1 MLSSNHEV
9 ELFGTTYMSV
19 LFFLGAVH
27 GLMLTF
33 LLVSKKVNQ
42 LSNRILAS
50 LMLVFTIDLGMAAFL
65 SIGLHYDFPHAIGLD
80 FSVTLLYGPLLY
92 LYTETLIKGSERLSF
107 AQKKHFIPFVLLT
120 LYFLP
125 FYFNSGEVKLDM
137 MSESGELQ
145 YGSSWITPFKVVY
158 SLAYL
163 PFIIFELYKYR
174 KRIRANYST
183 IEKRNLDWLQGFV
196 LAGTLLGITA
206 GVLYTVSSFSNVL
219 SEYTNFTL
227 LASTIFVYSI
237 GYMGL
242 KQAEFFTPVEVVE
255 LKPLEQPEIATESYT
270 RSGLDENLGKELH
283 QRLCA
288 LMEKEKPYLRSDL
301 SLSELA
307 GLMDISSHHLTE
319 VINKYADE
327 SFYDFVNSYRVENV
341 KRTITNPEFMNYTL
355 LGIGLESGF
364 NSKSSF
370 NSVFKKHTG
379 LTPSQYK
386 KSLEL

>member
-1 MLSSNHEV
+1 MLSFIYEI
-9 ELFGTTYMSV
+9 ELFGAIYMSV
-19 LFFLGAVH
+19 IFFLGAVH

-42 LSNRILAS
+42 LSNRILAA
-50 LMLVFTIDLGMAAFL
+50 LMLVFTIDLAMAALL
-65 SIGLHYDFPHAIGLD
+65 SVGLHQSYPHVIGLD
-80 FSVTLLYGPLLY
+80 FSITLLYGPLLY
-92 LYTETLIKGSERLSF
+92 LYSVTLIKGNERLTL
-107 AQKKHFIPFVLLT
+107 AQKKHFIPFILLT

-125 FYFNSGEVKLDM
+125 FYFKSGETKLSLL
-137 MSESGELQ
+137 SETGELQ
-145 YGSSWITPFKVVY
+145 YGSEWITHFKVVY

-163 PFIIFELYKYR
+163 PFIIRDLYEYR
-174 KRIRANYST
+174 KKIRANYST
-183 IEKRNLDWLQGFV
+183 LEKRNLDWLQGFV

-206 GVLYTVSSFSNVL
+206 GVLYTVSSFSDLL
-219 SEYTNFTL
+219 SEYTDFTL

-242 KQAEFFTPVEVVE
+242 KQAEFFTPIGREE
-255 LKPLEQPEIATESYT
+255 KQAPKEEKPRQESYT
-270 RSGLDENLGKELH
+270 RSGLNEEQGKELH
-283 QRLCA
+283 QQLCA
-288 LMEKEKPYLRSDL
+288 LMEKERPYLRSDL
-301 SLSELA
+301 NLAELA
-307 GLMDISSHHLTE
+307 GLMNISTHNLTE
-319 VINKYADE
+319 VINTFADA

-341 KRTITNPEFMNYTL
+341 KQAIKDPEFQNYTL

-386 KSLEL
+386 KSLDG

>member
-1 MLSSNHEV
+1 
-9 ELFGTTYMSV
+9 MSV
-19 LFFLGAVH
+19 IFFLGAVH

-42 LSNRILAS
+42 LSNRILAA
-50 LMLVFTIDLGMAAFL
+50 LMLVFTIDLAMAALL
-65 SIGLHYDFPHAIGLD
+65 SVGLHQSYPHVIGLD
-80 FSVTLLYGPLLY
+80 FSITLLYGPLLY
-92 LYTETLIKGSERLSF
+92 LYSVTLIKGNERLTL
-107 AQKKHFIPFVLLT
+107 AQKKHFIPFILLT

-125 FYFNSGEVKLDM
+125 FYFKSGETKLSLL
-137 MSESGELQ
+137 SETGELQ
-145 YGSSWITPFKVVY
+145 YGSEWITHFKVVY

-163 PFIIFELYKYR
+163 PFIIRDLYEYR
-174 KRIRANYST
+174 KKIRANYST
-183 IEKRNLDWLQGFV
+183 LEKRNLDWLQGFV

-206 GVLYTVSSFSNVL
+206 GVLYTVSSFSDLL
-219 SEYTNFTL
+219 SEYTDFTL

-242 KQAEFFTPVEVVE
+242 KQAEFFTPIGREE
-255 LKPLEQPEIATESYT
+255 KQAPKEEKPRQESYT
-270 RSGLDENLGKELH
+270 RSGLNEEQGKELH
-283 QRLCA
+283 QQLCA
-288 LMEKEKPYLRSDL
+288 LMEKERPYLRSDL
-301 SLSELA
+301 NLAELA
-307 GLMDISSHHLTE
+307 GLMNISTHNLTE
-319 VINKYADE
+319 VINTFADA

-341 KRTITNPEFMNYTL
+341 KQAIKDPEFQNYTL

-386 KSLEL
+386 KSLDG

>member
-1 MLSSNHEV
+1 
-9 ELFGTTYMSV
+9 MSV
-19 LFFLGAVH
+19 IFFLGAVH

-33 LLVSKKVNQ
+33 LLFSKKVNQ
-42 LSNRILAS
+42 LSNRILAA
-50 LMLVFTIDLGMAAFL
+50 LMLVFTVDLAMAALL
-65 SIGLHYDFPHAIGLD
+65 SVGLHQNYPHVIGLD
-80 FSVTLLYGPLLY
+80 FSITLLYGPLLY
-92 LYTETLIKGSERLSF
+92 LYSETLIKGNERLTL
-107 AQKKHFIPFVLLT
+107 AQKKHFIPFILLT

-125 FYFNSGEVKLDM
+125 FYFNSGETKLNLL
-137 MSESGELQ
+137 SKTGELQ
-145 YGSSWITPFKVVY
+145 YGSEWITHFKVVF

-163 PFIIFELYKYR
+163 PFIIRDLYQYR
-174 KRIRANYST
+174 RKIRANYST
-183 IEKRNLDWLQGFV
+183 LEKRNLDWLQGFV

-206 GVLYTVSSFSNVL
+206 GVLYTVSSFSDML
-219 SEYTNFTL
+219 SEYTDFTL

-242 KQAEFFTPVEVVE
+242 KQAEFFTPIGREEKQVPKVE
-255 LKPLEQPEIATESYT
+255 KPRQESYT
-270 RSGLDENLGKELH
+270 RSGLNEKQGKELH
-283 QRLCA
+283 QQLCA

-301 SLSELA
+301 SLAELA
-307 GLMDISSHHLTE
+307 GLMNISTHNLTE
-319 VINKYADE
+319 VINTFTDA

-341 KRTITNPEFMNYTL
+341 KQAIKDPEFQNYTL

-386 KSLEL
+386 KSLEG

>member
-1 MLSSNHEV
+1 
-9 ELFGTTYMSV
+9 MSV

-42 LSNRILAS
+42 LSNRILAA
-50 LMLVFTIDLGMAAFL
+50 LMLVFTIDLAMAAFL
-65 SIGLHYDFPHAIGLD
+65 SVGLHQGYPHVIGLD
-80 FSVTLLYGPLLY
+80 FSITLLYGPLLY
-92 LYTETLIKGSERLSF
+92 LYTETLIKGSEKLSLS
-107 AQKKHFIPFVLLT
+107 QKKHFIPFVLLT

-137 MSESGELQ
+137 ISESGELQ
-145 YGSSWITPFKVVY
+145 YGSSWITHFKVVY

-183 IEKRNLDWLQGFV
+183 LEKRNLDWLQGFV

-206 GVLYTVSSFSNVL
+206 GMLYTVSSFSDML

-242 KQAEFFTPVEVVE
+242 KQAEFFTPVEAVE
-255 LKPLEQPEIATESYT
+255 SKPIEQPEIATESYS

-283 QRLCA
+283 QQLCG
-288 LMEKEKPYLRSDL
+288 LMENEQPYLRSDL

-307 GLMDISSHHLTE
+307 GLMDISSHYLTE

-327 SFYDFVNSYRVENV
+327 SFYDFVNSYRIENV
-341 KRTITNPEFMNYTL
+341 KQAIANPEFGNYTL

-386 KSLEL
+386 KSLDI